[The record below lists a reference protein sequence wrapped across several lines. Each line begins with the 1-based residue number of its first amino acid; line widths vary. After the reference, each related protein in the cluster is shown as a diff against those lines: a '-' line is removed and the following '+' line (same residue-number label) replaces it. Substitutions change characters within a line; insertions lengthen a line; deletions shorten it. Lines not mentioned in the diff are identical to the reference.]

1 MPRHRC
7 ASAWPTLWATLCRD
21 AASPLVV
28 RPLDGVAVEFGE
40 RHEGNNPT
48 AVDIHACD
56 LHGPVGLLLLDDLE
70 QTLGARRPN
79 GDHHD
84 APQSQLL
91 QQRWRNVVY
100 AAGDDDLVE
109 RGRLRPAVVAV
120 GMARGNPLIFAV
132 TALDQPIQ
140 HTARALRE
148 RFDDLDAPHLVR
160 EIGKIRGLV
169 ARSGANLE
177 YLLAK
182 FDVERG
188 RHAADN
194 VRAGDRHAEAD
205 VEKGVVVGASLVTFE
220 GERLARCHEKG
231 ALVALI
237 EHVVIDNQHLIAAEA
252 LRQEVRLL
260 ASVRHHPLHES
271 LTVGGR
277 RGCLPTVGLGN
288 SPGERCLCSR
298 AEEAGCTGQKCP
310 TSQAL
315 LPLWLPWPTRVPSH
329 FARPVSLPLV
339 CRFLVFLG
347 ACWCIWASWHF
358 WPILRARGA
367 SADRTLAGHLQPP
380 NLPANL
386 VDRHRQHCGSEITH
400 TTKACS
406 SQRSMPQATAA
417 AYNHGTPDGVRQAAQ
432 AGGR

>member
-1 MPRHRC
+1 MPPHHC
-7 ASAWPTLWATLCRD
+7 ASARPTQSATLCRD

-48 AVDIHACD
+48 AVDVHACD
-56 LHGPVGLLLLDDLE
+56 LYGPVGLLLLDDLE
-70 QTLGARRPN
+70 QTLGARGPN

-91 QQRWRNVVY
+91 QQRRRNVVY

-109 RGRLRPAVVAV
+109 RGRLRPAVVPV

-132 TALDQPIQ
+132 PALDQPIQ

-169 ARSGANLE
+169 ARSGADLE
-177 YLLAK
+177 DLLAK

-205 VEKGVVVGASLVTFE
+205 VEEGVVVGASLVAFE
-220 GERLARCHEKG
+220 GELLARGHEKG

-237 EHVVIDNQHLIAAEA
+237 EHVTVDKQHLIAAET
-252 LRQEVRLL
+252 LRQEMRIL
-260 ASVRHHPLHES
+260 ASVPHHPLHKS
-271 LTVGGR
+271 LTGRGR
-277 RGCLPTVGLGN
+277 RSRLPTVGLGD
-288 SPGERCLCSR
+288 SPGERR
-298 AEEAGCTGQKCP
+298 ARNRADDRGCAGQKCP
-310 TSQAL
+310 TLQAP
-315 LPLWLPWPTRVPSH
+315 LPLWLPLPTRVLIPGFPVPCRL
-329 FARPVSLPLV
+329 FANSWCLLAFLDASWRPLAFLTVLHAGTRSLTGRLAATRGPESAGKSSGLA
-339 CRFLVFLG
+339 LG
-347 ACWCIWASWHF
+347 ALW
-358 WPILRARGA
+358 L
-367 SADRTLAGHLQPP
+367 
-380 NLPANL
+380 
-386 VDRHRQHCGSEITH
+386 
-400 TTKACS
+400 
-406 SQRSMPQATAA
+406 
-417 AYNHGTPDGVRQAAQ
+417 
-432 AGGR
+432 